1 MESFA
6 AVHEFLAGHQGT
18 FNFFFKWE
26 GNYAVMQFDI
36 EVKSQ
41 KRAF

>member
-1 MESFA
+1 MSKDRGIYGGSFA

-26 GNYAVMQFDI
+26 GNYAVM
-36 EVKSQ
+36 
-41 KRAF
+41 